1 MEFSGKLENGR
12 RVMGL
17 LPGSGI
23 STKFMCIDEANV
35 FDVPDEW
42 SLAEAATVPV
52 VYMTAYFSLFIRGK
66 LLPGEK
72 VID

>member
-1 MEFSGKLENGR
+1 
-12 RVMGL
+12 MGL

-35 FDVPDEW
+35 FDVPDKW